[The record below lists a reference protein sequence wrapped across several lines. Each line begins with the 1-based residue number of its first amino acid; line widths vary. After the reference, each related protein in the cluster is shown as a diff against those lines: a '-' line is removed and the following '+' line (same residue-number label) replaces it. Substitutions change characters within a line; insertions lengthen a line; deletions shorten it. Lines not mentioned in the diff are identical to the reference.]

1 MSSSQ
6 KCFLPSRM
14 SLRSASTAYEA
25 IAKMQTLRALTML
38 QARMFL
44 VNRITNRGG
53 FVIFETNKAETDAQI
68 ALRIDIKPKESRRM
82 ERAKIGIVDDEAGMR
97 DALVALLNENHFD
110 PVPMESSAEFGMI
123 RESANLDLVLID
135 LQLKG
140 ESGLALAM
148 DIRHKGD
155 LPIVM
160 LTGRGDETDKIIGL
174 EIGADDYL
182 LKPFNPRELI
192 ARIRAVLRR
201 YGKSVSAPMAPERDG
216 KNIALGTLAVD
227 RTNKI
232 VTAQDGGEIPLTNA
246 EYRLLDFFLDR
257 PNKII
262 TRVDLLAEIGSDLNR
277 YMDRTIDVLIL
288 RLRRKIEANP
298 SKPVHLQ
305 TRRGQGYIFV
315 TENPGPNP

>member
-1 MSSSQ
+1 
-6 KCFLPSRM
+6 
-14 SLRSASTAYEA
+14 
-25 IAKMQTLRALTML
+25 
-38 QARMFL
+38 MFL
-44 VNRITNRGG
+44 VNRITKRPR
-53 FVIFETNKAETDAQI
+53 FVIFETNKPETDEQI
-68 ALRIDIKPKESRRM
+68 ASRFEIRPGESKRM
-82 ERAKIGIVDDEAGMR
+82 DRAKIGIVDDEAGMR
-97 DALVALLNENHFD
+97 DALVALLTENQFD
-110 PVPMESSAEFGMI
+110 PIPMASSADFLVL
-123 RESANLDLVLID
+123 RESVDFDLVLID

-174 EIGADDYL
+174 EVGADDYL

-201 YGKSVSAPMAPERDG
+201 YGKGGGAPMARDRDDKSIAVG
-216 KNIALGTLAVD
+216 KLAVD

-232 VTAQDGGEIPLTNA
+232 VTAQDGAEVPLTNA
-246 EYRLLDFFLDR
+246 EYRLLDFFLDQ

-262 TRVDLLAEIGSDLNR
+262 PRVDLLAEIGSDLNR

-288 RLRRKIEANP
+288 RLRRKIEENP

-315 TENPGPNP
+315 TENSGTNH